1 MNKVLFEDDEDKNK
15 VDPRPY
21 TESPSVIP
29 DQVPEA
35 GAVDQL
41 AWVINQEMTPEDNS
55 YFKKL
60 QDFFSSGYEMK
71 RHDESLGPRINDVS
85 GDTATPDS
93 LNPLEQFDLTKEVNR
108 LSPNNPS
115 GAINRVKGSI
125 ESYAKDVQAKTGINV
140 LDGLP
145 SENIAR
151 QMVGTA
157 GNIGMTWSGLMDF
170 LAGGPSP
177 TFFTNPNDVES
188 WLQTNKDP
196 SKVFNDRMTLISQRY
211 PEIKPLTADNLFQK
225 SIEDFNTLQEQ
236 YEKSN
241 PDGSWLTR
249 AGSIAGTVVGALDD
263 PINLASTVISGG
275 TGSILRAIGMNG
287 GIQAAT
293 SLPGYIEGNN
303 QGIEGSNLAN
313 YATGVVTAGAIGGLA
328 HGVGQF
334 LKSDTA
340 AAIKNKV
347 KDVAGRFYKF
357 ADDGLAADS
366 PTSAIAAGADKTS
379 EFLSKASKKIDDDIK
394 AMPEEAIQS
403 KATAAEAKAKLD
415 LSSEQIRN
423 NPEGTSPEAILK
435 AQEKFAR
442 AEYNLRRGTWTLD
455 DALSEPAIPELPNVK
470 TGRYWEEFR
479 GLSDSFDYTK
489 RVRNSLEVGKPIEEG
504 QTVRFDKWNPDT
516 ADIRGN
522 QAELSK
528 LGSGDVIEVPK
539 NLRSLGTTSGNYLP
553 RIEKDGT
560 IKTFDSIDDA
570 LKFKESISDVTQRS
584 RTGIGSSPEG
594 KFTLVEDTPIRE
606 IARAKSEAEADRIL
620 KESVDS
626 GDHYLHELSVVKEGN
641 IYKVVSHANE
651 ADLSKIADYPGYS
664 KLNSPRK
671 AIQALD
677 PTPEDQAARIEELG
691 LQYKQQQL
699 KELAETNRMKANL
712 KTVQDFA
719 NKSME
724 KQEEYLTKQLEKDL
738 VELPDGFKYDD
749 EIWGTF
755 TKNNSAEKLQYIRQ
769 AIKEFIDCMGE

>member
-15 VDPRPY
+15 VEPRVY

-29 DQVPEA
+29 EQVPEA

-41 AWVINQEMTPEDNS
+41 AWVINQEMSPEDNS
-55 YFKKL
+55 YFKKI
-60 QDFFSSGYEMK
+60 QGFFTSDPALK
-71 RHDESLGPRINDVS
+71 KHDESLGPRINDIS
-85 GDTATPDS
+85 GKTATIDS
-93 LNPLEQFDLTKEVNR
+93 MGFFDQTNLAKEVSQ

-115 GAINRVKGSI
+115 GSLSRVSGTIN
-125 ESYAKDVQAKTGINV
+125 SYAKEVQEKTGINI
-140 LDGLP
+140 LDGLS
-145 SENIAR
+145 SEAIAR
-151 QMVGTA
+151 QTVGVT
-157 GNIGMTWSGLMDF
+157 GNIGMSWDELLFNPIAAAAPLPFIAKSVAESVVGLR
-170 LAGGPSP
+170 
-177 TFFTNPNDVES
+177 DVVDMFNSRIEAI
-188 WLQTNKDP
+188 
-196 SKVFNDRMTLISQRY
+196 SKRY
-211 PEIKPLTADNLFQK
+211 PDIKPLTVDNLFKK
-225 SIEDFNTLQEQ
+225 SIEDYNTLQEQ
-236 YEKSN
+236 YEQSN
-241 PDGSWLTR
+241 PDGKWLTQ
-249 AGSIAGTVVGALDD
+249 AGSIAGTVAGALDD

-275 TGSILRAIGMNG
+275 TGSLLKAIGMNA
-287 GIQAAT
+287 GIQGIT

-347 KDVAGRFYKF
+347 KDFAGRFYKF
-357 ADDGLAADS
+357 VDEGISSDS
-366 PTSAIAAGADKTS
+366 PTSAIAAGSDKTS

-423 NPEGTSPEAILK
+423 NPEGTSPEAVLK
-435 AQEKFAR
+435 AKEKFAR

-470 TGRYWEEFR
+470 TGRYWEEFQ
-479 GLSDSFDYTK
+479 GLADSFDYTK

-516 ADIRGN
+516 TDIRGN

-620 KESVDS
+620 KETVDS
-626 GDHYLHELSVVKEGN
+626 GDHYLHELSVVKEGK

-651 ADLSKIADYPGYS
+651 ADLSKISDYPGYS
-664 KLNSPRK
+664 KINSPRK